1 MSKEDQQNK
10 PPVTVQGSLTRFL
23 PDGEFGAIEDPL
35 EYEQR
40 MSALPPARREFAEEG
55 THFAH
60 LWQYFSEHRMQL
72 PRHIVEQIS
81 ELSKLSA
88 AEQIATIRRVNQAL
102 MQYLNDVSEDS
113 GVRQ

>member
-10 PPVTVQGSLTRFL
+10 PAALQGSLSRFL
-23 PDGEFGAIEDPL
+23 RGGELSAIEDPQ
-35 EYEQR
+35 EYERR
-40 MSALPPARREFAEEG
+40 MSALPPAQREFAEEG
-55 THFAH
+55 TRFAN

-81 ELSKLSA
+81 ELSKLPA
-88 AEQIATIRRVNQAL
+88 AEHVATMRRVNQAL
-102 MQYLNDVSEDS
+102 VEYLNDVGEDS

>member
-10 PPVTVQGSLTRFL
+10 PAATVHGSLSRFL
-23 PDGEFGAIEDPL
+23 PSGDQGAIEDPE
-35 EYEQR
+35 EYERR
-40 MSALPPARREFAEEG
+40 MSALPPAQREFAEEG
-55 THFAH
+55 TRFAN

-88 AEQIATIRRVNQAL
+88 TEQIATMRRVNQAL
-102 MQYLNDVSEDS
+102 MEYLNDVGQDS
-113 GVRQ
+113 GIRQ